1 MEALWNLE
9 DKCKLTTQE
18 AVIIFSATLFLVAV
32 AIGLCVATTYRKQRD
47 AKNIGDTSTGSVVE
61 PESTGQWVKVKM
73 CLIGS
78 VQWSKASKWGGNLS
92 ASRKEQPTP
101 LLASGGG
108 EVGWPSHNAS
118 SPVWQR
124 PIIMGGKCEF
134 PNFSG
139 LILYDERGKP
149 LDQENSAGTQV
160 CGYIIQIHIYLE
172 LTHFKP
178 CLF

>member
-18 AVIIFSATLFLVAV
+18 AVIIFSATLFLVTV
-32 AIGLCVATTYRKQRD
+32 VIGLCVATAYRKRD
-47 AKNIGDTSTGSVVE
+47 VKYIG
-61 PESTGQWVKVKM
+61 ESTGNAVEPVAGKGSPGRWLRVKKG
-73 CLIGS
+73 LTGS

-101 LLASGGG
+101 LLARGGG

-149 LDQENSAGTQV
+149 LDQENSDETQEQV
-160 CGYIIQIHIYLE
+160 TARATLRD
-172 LTHFKP
+172 L
-178 CLF
+178 L